1 MNRRTIALAASAAL
15 TVAGAL
21 VWVACESP
29 LSPSYQLDSARVLAI
44 QSNPV
49 DMLPDGSVTL
59 QALLYLP
66 PGSPKPTYQ
75 WSWCA
80 AVGSTL
86 QCAVT
91 AQQLTSILDPDGS
104 LGVDID
110 YSLGSGSQAVF
121 DYPVN
126 PSILQAACVR
136 VLVEAGV
143 EDASDEEDEAATTT
157 TPSTTADSGV
167 PPGANGR
174 IACNGSSWTVDVLLT
189 VGVGSVN
196 LQAVRTLTL
205 YLTPPASTNHN
216 PTVLGLAP
224 FTSPAPG
231 AGPLGNPALQADGAV
246 VDPGVGTAGDAGLVV
261 AAQIPVAASELYG
274 VGPLSDPD
282 ASDAEAPP
290 CAADASVSSN
300 PFDFGDA
307 DCVPQVY
314 ESLDLAWY
322 VQGGLLEHA
331 TTSMPS
337 VRLGQPQAWGPLLV
351 NQWAPP
357 APEGTTPIV
366 LVVRDNR
373 GGIGWTSVPAQVPV
387 K

>member
-1 MNRRTIALAASAAL
+1 MMRRTIALAATAAL
-15 TVAGAL
+15 TLAGSL
-21 VWVACESP
+21 VWIACEAP

-49 DMLPDGSVTL
+49 EMMPDGLVAL
-59 QALLYLP
+59 RALLYLP
-66 PGSPKPTYQ
+66 PGSPSPTYQ

-91 AQQLTSILDPDGS
+91 AQQLDQILDPDAA
-104 LGVDID
+104 LGVNVD
-110 YSLGSGSQAVF
+110 YSLGSSPEAVF
-121 DYPVN
+121 NYPVN
-126 PSILQAACVR
+126 PAILQAACVR
-136 VLVEAGV
+136 VLVDAGTDDAEA
-143 EDASDEEDEAATTT
+143 DDAATTT
-157 TPSTTADSGV
+157 TTTTEAGL
-167 PPGANGR
+167 PNGR

-189 VGVGSVN
+189 VGVGDVS
-196 LQAVRTLTL
+196 LQAIRTLTL
-205 YLTPPASTNHN
+205 YLTPPAQTNSN
-216 PTVLGLAP
+216 PTVLGLSP
-224 FTSPAPG
+224 FTTLPAG
-231 AGPLGNPALQADGAV
+231 GDGGLLGNPSLQADGAV
-246 VDPGVGTAGDAGLVV
+246 VDPGVGTPGDAGLVI
-261 AAQIPVAASELYG
+261 AAQIPVASSELYG
-274 VGPLSDPD
+274 IGPLSDCD

-290 CAADASVSSN
+290 CAADATVSSN
-300 PFDFGDA
+300 PFDFADA

-331 TTSMPS
+331 TTAMPS
-337 VRLGQPQAWGPLLV
+337 ARLGQPQDWASLLV

-357 APEGTTPIV
+357 APQGSTPFI

-373 GGIGWTSVPAQVPV
+373 GGVGWTTVPAQLPV